1 MNFNNKLVTFSQ
13 QELVLSR
20 TDVEREKIKNS
31 LAHLIKVI
39 KDSFGNKIF
48 GVVVF
53 GSYTRNTILPRY
65 YDPKS
70 DIDLLIF
77 FDTTDR
83 ELTVGTYRKNLL
95 DVMQNAYPNSYSQK
109 DFPAVKLELNHIMFD
124 LVPAIVTHHFFYGE
138 RTWIPS
144 ANDKWEQTIPNDI
157 NDSLTSQN
165 QKYGNNT
172 VRNVIRLCKYWNA
185 VWGYPYYSYFLEKKI
200 INLNFQ
206 GDDTYKGFLYAMKS
220 IASEYAGVS
229 QALDYIGL
237 YENRGNEDKQAFW
250 LKKLLPALDI

>member
-1 MNFNNKLVTFSQ
+1 MNFNSKLVAFSQ
-13 QELVLSR
+13 QELVISKN
-20 TDVEREKIKNS
+20 DIEREKIKSS
-31 LAHLIKVI
+31 LNHLIKIV
-39 KDSFGNKIF
+39 KDSFGSKVLDVI
-48 GVVVF
+48 VF

-65 YDPKS
+65 YDAES

-77 FDTTDR
+77 FDTTEK

-95 DVMQNAYPNSYSQK
+95 DVMQKAYPNSFSQK

-124 LVPAIVTHHFFYGE
+124 LVPAIITNHFFYGK
-138 RTWIPS
+138 RIWIP
-144 ANDKWEQTIPNDI
+144 ANNDEWQQTIPNDI
-157 NDSLTSQN
+157 NDDLTVKN
-165 QKYGNNT
+165 QKYNNNT

-185 VWGYPYYSYFLEKKI
+185 IWGYPYYSYFLEKKI

-206 GDDTYKGFLYAMKS
+206 GDNTYTGFLYAMKS

-229 QALDYIGL
+229 KALDYIDL